1 MDKVYLLIKMF
12 ILSKVLGKMVILK
25 VMGYK
30 DTINKAQ
37 VMSEGLL
44 LELNKALVHTHGK
57 TEEANTTDSLV
68 KV

>member
-1 MDKVYLLIKMF
+1 MDKVYLLIKMS

-37 VMSEGLL
+37 VMSEDLL
-44 LELNKALVHTHGK
+44 LELNKALVHIHGK
-57 TEEANTTDSLV
+57 TEEANTTDNLV

>member
-44 LELNKALVHTHGK
+44 LESNKALVHTHGK
-57 TEEANTTDSLV
+57 TEEANTTVNLV

>member
-1 MDKVYLLIKMF
+1 MDKVYLLIKMS

-44 LELNKALVHTHGK
+44 LELSKALVHTHGK
-57 TEEANTTDSLV
+57 TEEANTMDNLV

>member
-1 MDKVYLLIKMF
+1 MDKVYLLIKMS

-44 LELNKALVHTHGK
+44 LALSKALVQTHGK
-57 TEEANTTDSLV
+57 TEEAKTMDNLV